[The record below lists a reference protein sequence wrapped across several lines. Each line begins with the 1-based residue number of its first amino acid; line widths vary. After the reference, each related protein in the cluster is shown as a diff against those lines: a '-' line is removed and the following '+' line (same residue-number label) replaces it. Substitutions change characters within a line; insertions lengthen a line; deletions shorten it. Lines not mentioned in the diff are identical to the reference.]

1 MIYSRFARSRSCES
15 GRAGA
20 PLRSRSLDCAGDRSS
35 NEDEED
41 LSGGE
46 GGGGG
51 AANGAAASHGG
62 RAGGGEAHMH
72 GDR

>member
-46 GGGGG
+46 GGGG